1 MPDSPSSEAQR
12 PLILIA
18 EDDPNIREALAFVLR
33 RERFPFIAAED
44 GVEALRLFREKRP
57 ALAFLDVMLPGM
69 DGIKVCEAVKKDPS
83 LAGIRIVF
91 LTAMGQTVDFQRGYR
106 AGADAYF
113 SKPFSPAGLVQK
125 VKNMLGI
132 S

>member
-1 MPDSPSSEAQR
+1 MPDSAPTEAPR

-18 EDDPNIREALAFVLR
+18 EDDPNIREALAFVLQ
-33 RERFPFIAAED
+33 RERFPFIATDD
-44 GVEALRLFREKRP
+44 GLEALRLLREKRP
-57 ALAFLDVMLPGM
+57 TLAFLDVMLPGM
-69 DGIKVCEAVKKDPS
+69 DGIAVCETVKKDPA

-91 LTAMGQTVDFQRGYR
+91 LTAMGQTIDFQRGYR

-113 SKPFSPAGLVQK
+113 SKPFSPGGLIQK

-132 S
+132 A